1 MQVRPADLNGLSA
14 CLVKLA
20 VVELVCSVGI
30 QIPRA
35 APCCCP
41 TMPLRLCRATGEHAS
56 SDEML
61 ERCLY
66 ALDLAFHPRFVLGKS
81 RMSHGPVRNRPLFAA
96 LFKQMQ
102 VSGA

>member
-1 MQVRPADLNGLSA
+1 MRPADLDEWLSM
-14 CLVKLA
+14 VRRG
-20 VVELVCSVGI
+20 VVEFHSVLCCAFSPQGLHL
-30 QIPRA
+30 A
-35 APCCCP
+35 AAQTC
-41 TMPLRLCRATGEHAS
+41 MRLCRATGEHAS

-66 ALDLAFHPRFVLGKS
+66 ALDLAFHPRFVLGRS

-102 VSGA
+102 VSRA

>member
-1 MQVRPADLNGLSA
+1 MRPADLSGLSV
-14 CLVKLA
+14 CVVKRA
-20 VVELVCSVGI
+20 VTEPVCSAVHSVPKGYTL
-30 QIPRA
+30 QA
-35 APCCCP
+35 AHTCA
-41 TMPLRLCRATGEHAS
+41 RLCRATGEHAS

-66 ALDLAFHPRFVLGKS
+66 ALDLAFHPRFVLGRS

-102 VSGA
+102 VGWA